1 MFKEKIVD
9 YSFVLY
15 GLGIFVTLFL
25 IFGQTLFSLVYFSS
39 IIFASISIF
48 ILVNSNINEEQINS
62 LNLKFR
68 VLNIFF
74 LLSFITFSYLLSL
87 VCIYS
92 MSMQGEYL
100 YLESCIFLFS
110 FLISSSTIFTFLKSE
125 FNFIKD
131 LMLLIFFVLVLYFS
145 LNLSFLYI
153 FESLD
158 NISRP
163 YLSII
168 AFLGVII
175 FLFHCARYL
184 KNILEESELID

>member
-25 IFGQTLFSLVYFSS
+25 IFGQTLFSLVYLSS

-48 ILVNSNINEEQINS
+48 ILINSNINEEQIDS
-62 LNLKFR
+62 LNLRFR
-68 VLNIFF
+68 ILNIFF
-74 LLSFITFSYLLSL
+74 LLSFVTFSYLLSL

-92 MSMQGEYL
+92 ISVQGENL

-110 FLISSSTIFTFLKSE
+110 FLVSSSNIFTFLKNR
-125 FNFIKD
+125 FNILKD

-145 LNLSFLYI
+145 LNLSFLYS

-168 AFLGVII
+168 ASIGVAI

-184 KNILEESELID
+184 KSILEESELID